1 MFNQPAQQDPHPNQF
16 KFVFFLDGKKVNS
29 RLSYCPADQIEEK
42 IDDVR
47 EWLKDKIDHA
57 PGFLCWGPEVERVG
71 SLHALQSR
79 LEQLKKNTVE
89 VPV

>member
-1 MFNQPAQQDPHPNQF
+1 MSNQSFQQDPHPDKF
-16 KFVFFLDGKKVNS
+16 KFIFFLNGKKVNS
-29 RLSYCPADQIEEK
+29 RLSYCPAEKIEEK
-42 IDDVR
+42 IQNVR
-47 EWLKDKIDHA
+47 DWLISKIDHQ

-71 SLHALQSR
+71 SLHALQTR